1 MEIPEVFDHAHSLVF
16 KLLEEGVIDGLR
28 LDHIDGLLDP
38 KQYCRRLR
46 EKAPKPFY
54 LLVEKI
60 LAPHEKLRDDWNA
73 DGATGYEVTN
83 LLTGLLINPSG
94 EKRLTNFYHEFTGFR
109 TEFSEMTRLA
119 KLEIIDDEMA
129 SVLSVLAREAGR
141 LARSNPNTADFTDG
155 LIRRALR
162 QIVACF
168 PVYRTYI
175 DTSSI
180 SEVDR
185 RELDFAFSRASKHER
200 GLDATVFDF
209 LHQLLTS
216 DIVALPKSGFS
227 RTAVFR
233 IAMRMQQYTG
243 PVMAKGLEDPRS
255 TGITGCSH

>member
-1 MEIPEVFDHAHSLVF
+1 
-16 KLLEEGVIDGLR
+16 
-28 LDHIDGLLDP
+28 
-38 KQYCRRLR
+38 
-46 EKAPKPFY
+46 
-54 LLVEKI
+54 
-60 LAPHEKLRDDWNA
+60 
-73 DGATGYEVTN
+73 
-83 LLTGLLINPSG
+83 
-94 EKRLTNFYHEFTGFR
+94 
-109 TEFSEMTRLA
+109 
-119 KLEIIDDEMA
+119 
-129 SVLSVLAREAGR
+129 

-243 PVMAKGLEDPRS
+243 PVMAKGLEDTAFYRYNRLLALNEVGGQPDRFGYSIAAFHQANIDRIKTYPHTLLTTS
-255 TGITGCSH
+255 THDTKRGEDARARVAVISALPEEWERHVTLWSRVLRAPSDQPIIDPNDEYAFYQTLIACVTM